1 MFDVG
6 FFELALIGVIA
17 LLVVGPERLPGLA
30 RTAGAWI
37 RRMRQFVGSVQ
48 RDIEQEI
55 QAEEIKK
62 TLEAAK
68 SMPSNPL
75 QASLEYARQEG
86 EALNAALHDTGKA
99 VAEELQPQ
107 TAASPK
113 TTPQTASHAAD
124 MKQVESG

>member
-48 RDIEQEI
+48 KDIEQEI

-68 SMPSNPL
+68 AMQPDPL
-75 QASLEYARQEG
+75 QAGLDYVKKDKV
-86 EALNAALHDTGKA
+86 LNTTLQDTEKM
-99 VAEELQPQ
+99 VSELQQQ
-107 TAASPK
+107 TAALDEI
-113 TTPQTASHAAD
+113 TPQPQVTSKSDA
-124 MKQVESG
+124 KQAESG

>member
-1 MFDVG
+1 MFDMG
-6 FFELALIGVIA
+6 FFELALIGVVA

-86 EALNAALHDTGKA
+86 EALNAALQDTGKV
-99 VAEELQPQ
+99 VAEELQQQ

-113 TTPQTASHAAD
+113 TTPQTASHAGD
-124 MKQVESG
+124 MKQAESG

>member
-1 MFDVG
+1 MFDMG
-6 FFELALIGVIA
+6 FFEIALIGVIA

-75 QASLEYARQEG
+75 QTSLEYARQEG
-86 EALNAALHDTGKA
+86 EALNAALQDTGKA

-107 TAASPK
+107 TVASPK
-113 TTPQTASHAAD
+113 TTPQTASHAGD